1 MTLDEKLKNIQ
12 MRYENGNISSY
23 EKEVEELEARFNSD
37 ELRMCD
43 EYQLNKLRI
52 EKEYGKISDFDY
64 DMRATEILYKNA
76 SEKERN
82 IAFLD
87 VQRKHGVIDKQD
99 YINKTKEIN
108 GEPYAAVKFE
118 YEHNGDGGMIV
129 TAIYNK
135 PFIKLLKAN
144 NYDGSSDEEL
154 VDGWLRIK
162 LANII
167 QSEDYE
173 MLPYNDIAF
182 LDSEEK

>member
-64 DMRATEILYKNA
+64 DMRAAEILYKNA

-108 GEPYAAVKFE
+108 GEPYAAIKFE
-118 YEHNGDGGMIV
+118 YENNGDGGMLV
-129 TAIYNK
+129 TSIYNK
-135 PFIKLLKAN
+135 PFVELLKKLHYEGN
-144 NYDGSSDEEL
+144 TDEEL
-154 VDGWLRIK
+154 VDGWVRVK

-167 QSEDYE
+167 QSDDYE
-173 MLPYNDIAF
+173 LMPYNDVVVM
-182 LDSEEK
+182 DDED

>member
-12 MRYENGNISSY
+12 MRYESGNIGSY
-23 EKEVEELEARFNSD
+23 EKEVEELETRFNSD
-37 ELRMCD
+37 ELRRSD

-52 EKEYGKISDFDY
+52 EKEYGKIKDFDY
-64 DMRATEILYKNA
+64 DMRAAEILYKN
-76 SEKERN
+76 SPEKERN

-87 VQRKHGVIDKQD
+87 VQRKHGVIDRQE
-99 YINKTKEIN
+99 YINKSKEIN

-118 YEHNGDGGMIV
+118 YEPNGDGGMIV

-167 QSEDYE
+167 QSEEYE
-173 MLPYNDIAF
+173 MLPYNDIAI
-182 LDSEEK
+182 LDDDVD